1 MRAILLLLI
10 LAVVVLIVAFA
21 TGMLDITQS
30 RQAQVPQV
38 SVTSNGVV
46 AKGGQA
52 PAFDVET
59 GTVSVGTKQATVTVP
74 APSVP
79 VNPAGNDVNAVT
91 SNAQ

>member
-21 TGMLDITQS
+21 TGMLDITQ
-30 RQAQVPQV
+30 RRPAQVPNV

-59 GTVSVGTKQATVTVP
+59 GTVSVGTKDTNVSVP
-74 APSVP
+74 APSVT
-79 VNPAGNDVNAVT
+79 VNRAGNDVNAVT
-91 SNAQ
+91 NNAQ